1 LVLINHSRLH
11 VCSFYDANM
20 AHEMRRSTIHSL
32 NTTLSIT
39 LWLQINQSSSSM

>member
-39 LWLQINQSSSSM
+39 NTRLKGAIK